1 MDLSAIKDLYIG
13 STPVQSAWLN
23 GSKVWGRKPAVDEQS
38 IRDAMI
44 LWYDLKKQGATNES
58 MATTST
64 LIDHSGNGHDAT
76 CYNFAWSGMSGVGGY
91 ADSYIKTHW
100 YIEKERVNATK
111 TEAKIN
117 VTGILSTMISIYY
130 QSNPDEQAYLVPSYK
145 IKVIGLT
152 DGQSITYRDVDNTVT
167 FTISNDGEY
176 TLPEINFAAAGK
188 YYGFVFNKLQDS
200 CNITIEQLPLYPH
213 ALVSDGVDDYCL
225 VEGLPLL
232 TKEQGYTVVAK
243 RKYLTGI
250 RQSCLA
256 SKRNSN
262 QPDGAFVFELRR
274 NSYIAD
280 SFGYQN
286 GIAQLEESDISY
298 QTSKSYN
305 GKAINVGKESDNNV
319 LQLLNLNNNYFANV
333 ALYSFLLF
341 NRDLS
346 TDEIEWVKTNLIE
359 SEQ

>member
-1 MDLSAIKDLYIG
+1 MYVGGKLVQKAYLGGKKIYPEHGVIPKAIKD
-13 STPVQSAWLN
+13 
-23 GSKVWGRKPAVDEQS
+23 
-38 IRDAMI
+38 AMV
-44 LWYDLKKQGATNES
+44 LWYDLKKQAATNES
-58 MATTST
+58 MTTTPT

-91 ADSYIKTHW
+91 ADSYIETHW

-130 QSNPDEQAYLVPSYK
+130 QSNTDEQAYLVPSYK

-232 TKEQGYTVVAK
+232 NKEDGYTVIAK
-243 RKYLTGI
+243 RKWIGNKG
-250 RQSCLA
+250 CL
-256 SKRNSN
+256 SHKRDTVDEN
-262 QPDGAFVFELRR
+262 GAFQFERYYAQGDKSFT
-274 NSYIAD
+274 NF
-280 SFGYQN
+280 SFGERTGCPIQ
-286 GIAQLEESDISY
+286 IDDITY
-298 QTSKSYN
+298 QTTASYN
-305 GKAINVGKESDNNV
+305 GNVLNVGDLLDNNF
-319 LQLLNLNNNYFANV
+319 LQLFHYGYNV
-333 ALYSFLLF
+333 NSGLFSSIALHSFILF

-346 TDEIEWVKTNLIE
+346 IDEIEWVKTNLIE
-359 SEQ
+359 TEQ